1 MLNTTRFCQVVGEK
15 RKHLFSVCLGSGEA
29 EGRASW
35 DMANEGE
42 EMEKGEHG
50 RGCRSSKKRE
60 YFSFVT

>member
-1 MLNTTRFCQVVGEK
+1 VGEK